1 MKKKLSVRRVA
12 AHKHN
17 SRKHR
22 FVQRGG
28 MQGDQ
33 WNVMISVTDYLEE
46 YKLNPLD
53 KDTKDMIVARE
64 LDKKEIYSLSV
75 EMAIFMDKNIMIGI
89 EQAWAF
95 ANNKSWEKW
104 HNFVSQMWDTVQEQV
119 KQSKIQS
126 QAVRYENVKSDFIKI
141 KYKIYKMLLG
151 LYLRGQ
157 QVGFTEEENSWIQ
170 VVTDMF
176 QRHKIPFTRFQQ
188 LLTNRT
194 LSTLSLS
201 SFQAAMCN
209 TLVGVDQNEDVAL
222 NRTESNFGLNAAKKF
237 FMNPSLEEQD
247 EYYKA
252 WLAFVKHMRIMVNN
266 HSRKAIDN
274 IIAEMFA
281 VVKNS
286 QPIEKDWVSKTEDLL
301 DKMISRIN
309 LIPLSV
315 LKTPEEE
322 KDEQWTRF
330 HKRNE
335 EFDKQH
341 LESAAEA
348 RAAEARAAT
357 AAAEARAA
365 TTAAPATT
373 AALARAAA
381 PARAEARAA
390 TTAAPATVAPRG
402 SLWRECLNC
411 WKPRQQEANVGG
423 GKRKKTSRK
432 KKVIRTKY
440 NRRK

>member
-33 WNVMISVTDYLEE
+33 WNVMISVTDYLEK

-53 KDTKDMIVARE
+53 KDTKEMIDARE
-64 LDKKEIYSLSV
+64 SDKKEIYSLSV
-75 EMAIFMDKNIMIGI
+75 EMAIFDKNIMIGI

-95 ANNKSWEKW
+95 ENNKSWEKW
-104 HNFVSQMWDTVQEQV
+104 HNFVSQMWDTVEKQV
-119 KQSKIQS
+119 AQSQTQS
-126 QAVRYENVKSDFIKI
+126 QAVIYENVKSDFIKI
-141 KYKIYKMLLG
+141 KYKIYKRLLG

-157 QVGFTEEENSWIQ
+157 QVYFTEEENSWIQ

-222 NRTESNFGLNAAKKF
+222 NRTESNFGLEAAGLF
-237 FMNPSLEEQD
+237 FINPSPEEKN

-266 HSRKAIDN
+266 HSRKDIDN

-281 VVKNS
+281 VVKKS
-286 QPIEKDWVSKTEDLL
+286 QPIEKDWVSKTESYL
-301 DKMISRIN
+301 DERISRIN

-315 LKTPEEE
+315 LKTPKEE

-330 HKRNE
+330 HTQNK
-335 EFDKQH
+335 EFDKRH

-357 AAAEARAA
+357 AA
-365 TTAAPATT
+365 
-373 AALARAAA
+373 
-381 PARAEARAA
+381 AEARAA